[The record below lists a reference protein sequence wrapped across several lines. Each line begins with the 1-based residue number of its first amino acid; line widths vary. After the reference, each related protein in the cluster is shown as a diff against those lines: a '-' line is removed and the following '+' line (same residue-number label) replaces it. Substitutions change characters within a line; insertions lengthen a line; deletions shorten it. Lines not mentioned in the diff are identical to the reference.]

1 MLMNEE
7 NKAAVEAILFA
18 VAEPVTYQALA
29 DWLKM
34 TQAEMRLLLEEMKK
48 DYEDR
53 QRGITLILEPSEC
66 RLGTKLQYTGLL
78 MQIQKIP
85 VRRLSMAALETLAI
99 VAYRQPVT
107 RPQIDEI
114 RGIKSEKILHTL
126 LERGFVKECGRM
138 DVPGRPA
145 LYETTDQFLEQF
157 SLDSLE
163 DLPVLEE

>member
-18 VAEPVTYQALA
+18 LAEPVSYQDLA
-29 DWLKM
+29 EWLKM
-34 TQAEMRLLLEEMKK
+34 TQTEVRLLLQDMQKEYQDE
-48 DYEDR
+48 R
-53 QRGITLILEPSEC
+53 RGITLFLEPTVC

-85 VRRLSMAALETLAI
+85 VRRLSMAALETLAV

-114 RGIKSEKILHTL
+114 RGIKSEKILHSL
-126 LERGFVKECGRM
+126 LERGLIRENGKL
-138 DVPGRPA
+138 DVPGRPS
-145 LYETTDQFLEQF
+145 LYETTEQFLEQF
-157 SLDSLE
+157 SLHSLE
-163 DLPVLEE
+163 ELPPIE